1 MQRCFLIFLMLSAS
15 FSASAQE
22 LNGRV
27 DVIYD
32 RIQNVDPKVFQSL
45 KRSLN
50 DFINNRKWTDDI
62 FSQNEKIDCN
72 FLLNITDKAAN
83 DNIYNAT
90 LTIQASRPVYASGY
104 NTPTV
109 NYQDKEVTFRFEESQ
124 TLQFDDNSI
133 NSGDALISNLT
144 AVFAYYVYIIIGL
157 DYDSFSPDGGSL
169 YFKKAQNIVS
179 NAPEQGKSIK
189 GWKSSEN
196 NRNRYWLVD
205 QLLNPRF
212 SAFRTF
218 WYTYHRKGLDLL
230 SDKPEDALK
239 SIMSGIP
246 VLTKIY
252 NDNTSPVLLQFYFN
266 AKSSEWVNLIRQA
279 PQAARKNYAAQM
291 MKIDIPNAAKYQG
304 IK

>member
-1 MQRCFLIFLMLSAS
+1 MRRFFIIFLLLSAS

-45 KRSLN
+45 KQSLN
-50 DFINNRKWTDDI
+50 DFINSRKWTDDN
-62 FSQNEKIDCN
+62 FSQNEKIDCS
-72 FLLNITDKAAN
+72 FLLNITGKAAN
-83 DNIYNAT
+83 ENIYTAT
-90 LTIQASRPVYASGY
+90 LTIQASRPVYASAY
-104 NTPTV
+104 NSPTV
-109 NYQDKEVTFRFEESQ
+109 NYQDKELTFRFDESQ

-133 NSGDALISNLT
+133 NGSDALVSNLT
-144 AVFAYYVYIIIGL
+144 AVFAYYVYVIIGL
-157 DYDSFSPDGGSL
+157 DYDSFSPTGGSF
-169 YFKKAQNIVS
+169 YFKKAQNIVN

-196 NRNRYWLVD
+196 NRNRYWLID

-212 SAFRTF
+212 GAFRTF

-230 SDKPEDALK
+230 SDKPDDAIK

-279 PQAARKNYAAQM
+279 PEATRKNYAAQM
-291 MKIDIPNAAKYQG
+291 MKIDIPNASKYQG